1 LSDRYHNGLEMY
13 LWYCQIWLD
22 TGLR

>member
-13 LWYCQIWLD
+13 LWYCQMWLD
-22 TGLR
+22 KGLC